1 MILKSLLFI
10 TITTAFLTSY
20 GQQSRDPK
28 ELDLAIPHK
37 VENDKPTAE
46 DFRHSIE
53 LTRSQAILTLNGKKQ
68 FLAYKSLPDI
78 FKNRKT
84 IIRSKV
90 FSIIIHEETPAKT
103 IVDVLDLLAM
113 NQIKR
118 YKLLSADRQPNMPN
132 ITSEAVETDSSLL
145 NITIFEKGYKVEFL
159 NQVTELADTTSLN
172 RYLSDNRDRINPDK
186 VLLDIPAKLPNESF
200 NTLLDVLRKQE
211 LFRFRM
217 VTRKD

>member
-1 MILKSLLFI
+1 MMLKCLLFI

-37 VENDKPTAE
+37 VENDKPTAK

-53 LTRSQAILTLNGKKQ
+53 LTQTEAILTLNGKKQ
-68 FLAYKSLPDI
+68 FIAYKSLPEI

-118 YKLLSADRQPNMPN
+118 YKLLSADRQPNMPI
-132 ITSEAVETDSSLL
+132 ITSEAVETDSSYL
-145 NITIFEKGYKVEFL
+145 NIAILEKGYKVEFL

-186 VLLDIPAKLPNESF
+186 ILLDIPAKLPNESF